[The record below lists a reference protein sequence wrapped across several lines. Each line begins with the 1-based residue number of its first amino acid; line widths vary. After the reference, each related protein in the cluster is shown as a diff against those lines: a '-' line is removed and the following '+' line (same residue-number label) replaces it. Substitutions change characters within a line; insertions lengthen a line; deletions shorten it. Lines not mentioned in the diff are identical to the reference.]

1 MNPIRYLCVARRWL
15 VDPYGL
21 LDDALARRGLTFRI
35 RLPVLGEV
43 LMTGDPRLT
52 AEIARHKDLDGGIG
66 VAALGAL
73 LGRRSLIVL
82 QGEEHAARHRLI
94 APLFRGE
101 SLQDYDELTV
111 RRTREAFERLPTGR
125 TFSLYDV
132 LRVVGL
138 RILVAAMFG
147 DDGAVAA
154 EAEEKVE
161 RFLHSFRN
169 PLVLFCPPLR
179 LDAGPWSPWG
189 RGAAQPPRVVRFHPA
204 GDSRLPNVAGRPDDP
219 ATPRRRRQFRGVGG
233 RGPDRGGVKSAS
245 VRPRHG
251 RRDDGLGLR
260 PRLPR
265 RLRGGSHS

>member
-1 MNPIRYLCVARRWL
+1 MPPYLDAAEAAHPTGRLSRRPVRDYNHVKMNPIRYLCDARRWL

-82 QGEEHAARHRLI
+82 KGEAHAARHRLI

-132 LRVVGL
+132 LRGVGL

-189 RGAAQPPRVVRFHPA
+189 RAAQPPRVVRFHPA
-204 GDSRLPNVAGRPDDP
+204 GDSRLPKIARAAGRSCNASSPP
-219 ATPRRRRQFRGVGG
+219 AIPRRWR
-233 RGPDRGGVKSAS
+233 KKT
-245 VRPRHG
+245 
-251 RRDDGLGLR
+251 
-260 PRLPR
+260 
-265 RLRGGSHS
+265 